1 MLPALWAIGHYVYF
15 WLTGQVSRN
24 RAEPG
29 ELLDTP
35 VRTSHNTKW
44 GWSIR
49 EILGRVLLTLL
60 LAPVV
65 LIFVLIVV
73 GGLLSLMESLQ

>member
-24 RAEPG
+24 RAEPE

-35 VRTSHNTKW
+35 VRLNQTTKW

-49 EILGRVLLTLL
+49 EVLGRILLTLL

-73 GGLLSLMESLQ
+73 GGLLSLIEKLQ